1 MHAWSCLLLVIS
13 ALLPACAPLQQAP
26 LLYSSKATV
35 GIDVSTSTTESP
47 GGSISFGVKI
57 VDAAYVPVAVSKKV
71 TDQSSSRE
79 LPSEIIRIEAIFGEG
94 STAGRL
100 DSLTEENKTKIRD
113 FLNAKLVEEKIAEGI
128 KALEKIQ
135 SERATNREAA
145 QASLARIETELQAFT
160 AETSADV
167 KQKKEAE
174 RDASKQRL
182 EEATA
187 SFDRDAPV
195 LESKRSELQ
204 VARATSDRLFAAAA
218 EAASFLRTDKR
229 DAMSVYG
236 RFNSTGAAG
245 AASSPSAS
253 LTAGKIFSTGVA
265 SQNLTEAVRHEAAAG
280 SITACFQ
287 GLAKLFEGIDA
298 GKRAELLGKFDGLCA
313 LNSNFNKKQ

>member
-1 MHAWSCLLLVIS
+1 MMNLRPFSLLAASVTVV
-13 ALLPACAPLQQAP
+13 ACAPLQQAP

-57 VDAAYVPVAVSKKV
+57 VDAAYVPVAVSKKL
-71 TDQSSSRE
+71 TDQSGTRE

-113 FLNAKLVEEKIAEGI
+113 FLTAKLAEEKLSDDV
-128 KALEKIQ
+128 KRLEQ
-135 SERATNREAA
+135 VQATRATARDAERASVDRISAEIRALAA
-145 QASLARIETELQAFT
+145 DAPEDT
-160 AETSADV
+160 
-167 KQKKEAE
+167 KQKKNTE
-174 RDASKQRL
+174 RQSSQARL
-182 EEATA
+182 DELIAQIA
-187 SFDRDAPV
+187 RDAPI
-195 LESKRSELQ
+195 LETKRAEVQ
-204 VARATSDRLFAAAA
+204 VAKSNSERLFSAAA

-236 RFNSTGAAG
+236 RFNSTGAAA

-265 SQNLTEAVRHEAAAG
+265 SQNLTEAARHEAAA
-280 SITACFQ
+280 SSLAICFQ

-298 GKRAELLGKFDGLCA
+298 TKRAELLAKFDSPCA
-313 LNSNFNKKQ
+313 LNGTPSKK